1 MELNIYLKPVIRVI
15 LLVTVFT
22 GINGLNGAYCGEP
35 EYLKLKENKPFVF
48 SAGFGYGI
56 ANNPCGNC
64 NENSAIG
71 GATLS
76 LSLGYKINERFK
88 IEFGPSFWIEGN
100 DLINKNVADSERPNN
115 KRTLVTFTGSYT
127 PFRNV
132 PLAIAL
138 GGGAGLLNYT
148 PEKSTVSFYENKFA
162 TTEIFR
168 GFAGTLGVSYKL
180 NLCEKIKLFPS
191 MNFWYMDLQKPKI
204 SYNTHT
210 DYKKASVISD
220 FRVSLNYAF

>member
-1 MELNIYLKPVIRVI
+1 MEHNINFKPVFRVV
-15 LLVTVFT
+15 LLVAILT
-22 GINGLNGAYCGEP
+22 GISGLNRGYCGEP
-35 EYLKLKENKPFVF
+35 EYLKLKEAKPFVF
-48 SAGFGYGI
+48 SAGFGYGF
-56 ANNPCGNC
+56 ANNLCSNC
-64 NENSAIG
+64 NENSTIG
-71 GATLS
+71 GATFS

-88 IEFGPSFWIEGN
+88 IEFGPSFWIEGS

-132 PLAIAL
+132 PFSVAL

-162 TTEIFR
+162 STEIFR

-180 NLCEKIKLFPS
+180 NLCEKIQLFPS
-191 MNFWYMDLQKPKI
+191 INFWYMDLQKPKI
-204 SYNTHT
+204 IYNAHT
-210 DYKKASVISD
+210 DYKKASVTSD